1 MVQKS
6 QERHSSALESHV
18 NLWEDPSIVCN
29 QAACAMN
36 NLPDD
41 EAAEQFCFL
50 EASQVPEPQDHLLTT
65 GHLDSWWWDGHN
77 NTEYE
82 LLPAHPTPAEVQ
94 VRFNLQSIETAI
106 NHIGPSQLVAI
117 KGSLNEMVSKIDSM
131 IQPEGLPFDPPARR
145 SPEDKLPSLAF
156 TDSGYGSTTHKDPKT
171 TKRNTKINDGGCRRP
186 SIHVYEGLNN
196 PESNKTDEYVAP
208 TRDYDDQSIY
218 SAASTISDTVKG
230 RYIMEL
236 VGLISKTI
244 QPLHPTTE
252 SLDRMSEGLPGL
264 LRAFSLSLG
273 RSSSTQSHLDVM
285 VFIHKYRVEISA
297 ALIDS
302 LSEGLDQ
309 EQDMADGEDRN
320 SDKMPLQELMS
331 LWHSKGPPEPGFNV
345 EESLEDMENE
355 DQVLIDSSKVD
366 GEDSNLPQ
374 LQSYRALIINSPS
387 YKWLLTILHR
397 ECMLAPPEANV
408 MHQIRDYILA
418 VLPVSPI
425 ISRKTPT
432 MAFEVFVRLNWNP
445 IAFYTEQEYAESPKD
460 AMERA
465 ITLTGSRTTA
475 QALTCSQYMSQT
487 WPLTGIQIL
496 QLITEFASGEHNNPP
511 FAVLPDGTT
520 VQVFAEALQCD
531 SGTYPAVWVAIRG
544 TGDSIAEV
552 GEQFAWLGCALR
564 SSPVESGIACCRP
577 FIKQLERGRF
587 TDLPMWNASHI
598 LEIDFSL
605 HHDEQDVTNMTN
617 GCCWYG
623 LFRNPVIVEGY
634 PIPRRPE
641 PNTGL
646 EIPLQILSGLTRTRR
661 VNVFGGRTVLKGF
674 SVMLV
679 PTAYCEGIVFWHLQ
693 QSDVGERLS
702 YHSSDEFPALDLY
715 SSDLERARHLVGWC
729 PAMKLYAG
737 APDAIYAVEES
748 RLQRP
753 SGKSTLAEVSMS
765 TGHIITGDTAFSI
778 GHKDIHVRR
787 NCYVAKMRWISQMFL
802 MLWDVQMKRGWLVN
816 GASALLHL
824 VRASL
829 KQDKS
834 NKFGSR
840 LMLASEDIQDAID
853 PYQHDSALEVLLNP
867 YNLKLKVYEEKDH
880 FVYFEDRVEDF
891 YDSLEKII
899 DYQARADYSQVP
911 RSWLEGWDFTDLAKE
926 RPLFY
931 PRRAIIDPEGRSW
944 VDFSRSIHTAILLG
958 RNFGDII
965 QPVGQPCPEW
975 ASLPVGRSYLAAS
988 VPDLE
993 NIVRACGDLYA
1004 SPMRLTNDL
1013 LWYIPQTVFSKCQ
1026 CLQLRNGNHSDLA
1039 QIILP
1044 ERIARGLAMEC
1055 STYPGDS
1062 GGIVFGFDT
1071 NHRWYWK
1078 DKGDPSSVDLDAS
1091 SNLAG
1096 STEKDHAS
1104 SIDSGLGR
1112 STRSTLSIDSSSMT
1126 SSTFRQHANL
1136 SHEETSGSSRQP
1148 QAMQF
1153 RPKDYAV
1160 GIICALAIELKAV
1173 RASFDETHNECIP
1186 PADTHAYALGR
1197 IGKHNVVAACLPDG
1211 EYGTSSAAD
1220 VASNMK
1226 RSFPAVTFCLLV
1238 GIGGGVPSRN
1248 HDIRLGDIVVSTP
1261 TGPYSGVLAYDLV
1274 KTFESGN
1281 FRLNGCLAPP
1291 PRHLRSAN

>member
-1 MVQKS
+1 MSYS
-6 QERHSSALESHV
+6 QHNPLRLK
-18 NLWEDPSIVCN
+18 CN
-29 QAACAMN
+29 
-36 NLPDD
+36 
-41 EAAEQFCFL
+41 
-50 EASQVPEPQDHLLTT
+50 
-65 GHLDSWWWDGHN
+65 
-77 NTEYE
+77 
-82 LLPAHPTPAEVQ
+82 
-94 VRFNLQSIETAI
+94 
-106 NHIGPSQLVAI
+106 QLVAI
-117 KGSLNEMVSKIDSM
+117 KGSLNDMVSKIDSM

-145 SPEDKLPSLAF
+145 SPEDKLP
-156 TDSGYGSTTHKDPKT
+156 
-171 TKRNTKINDGGCRRP
+171 R
-186 SIHVYEGLNN
+186 LN
-196 PESNKTDEYVAP
+196 PFKACQVSNL
-208 TRDYDDQSIY
+208 S
-218 SAASTISDTVKG
+218 
-230 RYIMEL
+230 YIK
-236 VGLISKTI
+236 S
-244 QPLHPTTE
+244 
-252 SLDRMSEGLPGL
+252 
-264 LRAFSLSLG
+264 
-273 RSSSTQSHLDVM
+273 
-285 VFIHKYRVEISA
+285 EISA

-309 EQDMADGEDRN
+309 EEEDMADGEDRN
-320 SDKMPLQELMS
+320 PDKMPLEELIS

-355 DQVLIDSSKVD
+355 GQVLVDSSKVD

-408 MHQIRDYILA
+408 IHQIRDYILA

-432 MAFEVFVRLNWNP
+432 MTFEVFVRLNWNP

-496 QLITEFASGEHNNPP
+496 QLITEFASGEHNNRPS
-511 FAVLPDGTT
+511 AVLPDGTT

-531 SGTYPAVWVAIRG
+531 SGTYPAVWVAICG

-577 FIKQLERGRF
+577 FIKQLERGLF

-598 LEIDFSL
+598 FEIDFSL

-737 APDAIYAVEES
+737 APDAMYAVEES

-824 VRASL
+824 LRASL

-891 YDSLEKII
+891 YDFLEKII

-1062 GGIVFGFDT
+1062 GGIVFGFNT

-1291 PRHLRSAN
+1291 PRHLRSAISGLKSDSSSFLLTLKGYLDKIGQSHPEYKHPGQDKDVLFHANYLHVDTGNNEMCESCDLSFQVQRSLRPSTHPHIHYGLIASGNQLIRSAQIRDQMSCEHDVLCFEMEGAGVMNTFPCLIIRGICDYADSHKDKTWQRYAAATAAAFAKLLLLQVRPTQEYEPAVLTSQVQEHASIAKRWPDDGLEQEKASQKKQRLLI

>member
-1 MVQKS
+1 MASQRLWASTEHITTVQKS

-18 NLWEDPSIVCN
+18 NLWEDPSVACN
-29 QAACAMN
+29 QAPCAMN
-36 NLPDD
+36 NLSDD
-41 EAAEQFCFL
+41 EAAEHFCFL
-50 EASQVPEPQDHLLTT
+50 EASLLPDPQDHLLTT
-65 GHLDSWWWDGHN
+65 AHVDSWWRDGHN

-82 LLPAHPTPAEVQ
+82 LLPAQPTPAEVQ

-117 KGSLNEMVSKIDSM
+117 KGSLNDMACQVSNLS
-131 IQPEGLPFDPPARR
+131 
-145 SPEDKLPSLAF
+145 
-156 TDSGYGSTTHKDPKT
+156 
-171 TKRNTKINDGGCRRP
+171 
-186 SIHVYEGLNN
+186 
-196 PESNKTDEYVAP
+196 
-208 TRDYDDQSIY
+208 
-218 SAASTISDTVKG
+218 
-230 RYIMEL
+230 YIK
-236 VGLISKTI
+236 S
-244 QPLHPTTE
+244 
-252 SLDRMSEGLPGL
+252 
-264 LRAFSLSLG
+264 
-273 RSSSTQSHLDVM
+273 
-285 VFIHKYRVEISA
+285 EISA

-309 EQDMADGEDRN
+309 EEEDMADGEDRN
-320 SDKMPLQELMS
+320 PDKMPLEELIS

-355 DQVLIDSSKVD
+355 GQVLVDSSKVD

-408 MHQIRDYILA
+408 IHQIRDYILA

-432 MAFEVFVRLNWNP
+432 MTFEVFVRLNWNP

-496 QLITEFASGEHNNPP
+496 QLITEFASGEHNNRPS
-511 FAVLPDGTT
+511 AVLPDGTT

-531 SGTYPAVWVAIRG
+531 SGTYPAVWVAICG

-577 FIKQLERGRF
+577 FIKQLERGLF

-598 LEIDFSL
+598 FEIDFSL

-737 APDAIYAVEES
+737 APDAMYAVEES

-824 VRASL
+824 LRASL

-891 YDSLEKII
+891 YDFLEKII

-944 VDFSRSIHTAILLG
+944 
-958 RNFGDII
+958 
-965 QPVGQPCPEW
+965 
-975 ASLPVGRSYLAAS
+975 
-988 VPDLE
+988 
-993 NIVRACGDLYA
+993 
-1004 SPMRLTNDL
+1004 
-1013 LWYIPQTVFSKCQ
+1013 

-1062 GGIVFGFDT
+1062 GGIVFGFNT

-1291 PRHLRSAN
+1291 PRHLRSAISGLKSDSSSFLLTLKGYLDKIGQSHPEYKHPGQDKDVLFHANYLHVDTGNNEMCESCDLSFQVQRSLRPSTHPHIHYGLIASGNQLIRSAQIRDQMSCEHDVLCFEMEGAGVMNTFPCLIIRGICDYADSHKDKTWQRYAAATAAAFAKLLLLQVRPTQEYEPAVLTSQVQEHASIAKRWPDDGLEQEKASQKKQRLLI